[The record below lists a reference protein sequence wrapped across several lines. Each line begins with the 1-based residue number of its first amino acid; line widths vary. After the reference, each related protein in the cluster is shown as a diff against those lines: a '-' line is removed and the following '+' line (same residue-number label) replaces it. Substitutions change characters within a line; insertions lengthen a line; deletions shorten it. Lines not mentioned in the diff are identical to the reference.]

1 MALTRH
7 EAYAIGFAAMAGAGT
22 AVAAVR
28 WWNRRRPRPFPQG
41 PGEDRVE
48 ELHLAFQDPT
58 VPSADAPEETLH
70 RYWSRLRPLD
80 LTAERAEALPALP
93 PE

>member
-1 MALTRH
+1 MAVTRH
-7 EAYAIGFAAMAGAGT
+7 EAFAISFAAIAGAGT

-28 WWNRRRPRPFPQG
+28 WWNRRRPRPYPHR

-48 ELHLAFQDPT
+48 ELHLAFQDPS
-58 VPSADAPEETLH
+58 VPASDAPEEALH
-70 RYWSRLRPLD
+70 RYWSRLQPLD
-80 LTAERAEALPALP
+80 LTAERADALPALP